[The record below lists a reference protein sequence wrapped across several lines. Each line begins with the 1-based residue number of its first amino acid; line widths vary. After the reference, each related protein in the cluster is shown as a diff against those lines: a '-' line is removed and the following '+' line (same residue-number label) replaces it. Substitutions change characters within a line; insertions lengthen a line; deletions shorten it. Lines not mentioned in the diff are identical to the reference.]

1 VLQGQGSTFS
11 LSLTWAALRGRHF
24 YFIQETS
31 PSAHLLSLR
40 RCRSQNEL
48 LTAGFLP
55 PASAG
60 VGGSQKGNLRPS
72 VSVHD
77 DLFKAP
83 YKVADQHP
91 SPAALRLVRHFPYQQ
106 SR

>member
-1 VLQGQGSTFS
+1 
-11 LSLTWAALRGRHF
+11 
-24 YFIQETS
+24 
-31 PSAHLLSLR
+31 
-40 RCRSQNEL
+40 L

-72 VSVHD
+72 VSVDD

-83 YKVADQHP
+83 YKIADPVAASLIAAGPTDLARVLKNAGVP
-91 SPAALRLVRHFPYQQ
+91 YASYTSPCSAIF
-106 SR
+106 SSS